1 MKKVLATP
9 PGDEAFPFF
18 VHETGDAYISKKIE
32 RAGVWEPFESKIL
45 LSLLGDG
52 DHVIDI
58 GANIGWYSVSCARRV
73 APSGH
78 VFAFEPDETNFG
90 ILCRNVG
97 VNVPTLVTAERTAL
111 GRSAGTATIQH
122 SADNLGDHRIR
133 AFVQQGG
140 ERAAEGAVRVRSL
153 DDYLDASTRFQLERL
168 RILKIDVQG
177 FEAEVMQGAGK
188 LLARLPE
195 RAFLF
200 IEFDPALLNECDNG
214 ACESLLNQLAAMN
227 RNIYALMRP
236 IRRLRSMSIGELR
249 ERIAG
254 SRNSVDLIL
263 AHPNRVAELMRA
275 QPIASQWLSRFF

>member
-1 MKKVLATP
+1 MKKVLARP

-52 DHVIDI
+52 DQVIDV
-58 GANIGWYSVSCARRV
+58 GANIGWYAVSCARRV

-78 VFAFEPDETNFG
+78 VFAFEPDETNFA

-97 VNVPTLVTAERTAL
+97 ENAPTLVTSERTAL
-111 GRSAGTATIQH
+111 GRGAGTATIQH

-133 AFVQQGG
+133 AFVQHGG
-140 ERAAEGAVRVRSL
+140 ERSAEGAVPVRSL
-153 DDYLDASTRFQLERL
+153 DDYLDASNRFQLERL
-168 RILKIDVQG
+168 RVLKIDVQG

-188 LLARLPE
+188 LLAAMPE

-200 IEFDPALLNECDNG
+200 IEFDPALLNECNSE
-214 ACESLLNQLAAMN
+214 ACGSVLTQLAAMH
-227 RNIYALMRP
+227 RKIYALMRP
-236 IRRLRSMSIGELR
+236 VRRLRSTSIDELR
-249 ERIAG
+249 DRISG
-254 SRNSVDLIL
+254 SQGSVDLIL
-263 AHPNRVAELMRA
+263 AHPNRVAELMRT
-275 QPIASQWLSRFF
+275 QPMASQWLSKLF